1 MFMMDSSSRRSRPR
15 RSRGSSGTPNMFEVL
30 VFFLVQLLGPAS
42 NLNLFTFQGTTTS
55 RSRQEQLLASLEQMR
70 GSSGP
75 SNTEG
80 TTSRAADLVAPTMAP
95 TAEAA
100 VDEEAEEAAA
110 ELDDGEETSGADA
123 STEEAATQAAPRR
136 AIRYSY
142 C

>member
-1 MFMMDSSSRRSRPR
+1 MFRMDSSGRRSRSR

-30 VFFLVQLLGPAS
+30 VFFLLQLLGPAS
-42 NLNLFTFQGTTTS
+42 NLKLFTFQGTTTS

-100 VDEEAEEAAA
+100 VDAEAEEAAA

>member
-1 MFMMDSSSRRSRPR
+1 M
-15 RSRGSSGTPNMFEVL
+15 
-30 VFFLVQLLGPAS
+30 
-42 NLNLFTFQGTTTS
+42 
-55 RSRQEQLLASLEQMR
+55 LASLEQMR

-80 TTSRAADLVAPTMAP
+80 TTSRAADLVTPTMAP

-100 VDEEAEEAAA
+100 VDAEAEEAAA

>member
-1 MFMMDSSSRRSRPR
+1 
-15 RSRGSSGTPNMFEVL
+15 MFEVL

-100 VDEEAEEAAA
+100 VDAEAEEAAA